1 TKVSVAE
8 RVEIRRRVLARLSV
22 APREG
27 IDVDAGLVVLPF
39 RQCRGVGLVGD
50 HQDQDHGAAVPAGAL
65 VLGDDA
71 SHARRDRPGI
81 VDSGAGAEIVVG
93 VLHGEAGA
101 DVALSGGDDRD
112 AHAWPWT
119 QTAIVHPEELALE
132 VGAARLPELP
142 QDLHVLGAVFVSPC
156 VVRLARPDAHLL
168 VFRALPTGDDVQ
180 AATPA

>member
-1 TKVSVAE
+1 LLFFFSS
-8 RVEIRRRVLARLSV
+8 RRRHTRFS
-22 APREG
+22 RDWSS
-27 IDVDAGLVVLPF
+27 DVCSSD
-39 RQCRGVGLVGD
+39 
-50 HQDQDHGAAVPAGAL
+50 
-65 VLGDDA
+65 
-71 SHARRDRPGI
+71 
-81 VDSGAGAEIVVG
+81 
-93 VLHGEAGA
+93 
-101 DVALSGGDDRD
+101 LSGGDDRD

-168 VFRALPTGDDVQ
+168 VFLALPTGDAVQ